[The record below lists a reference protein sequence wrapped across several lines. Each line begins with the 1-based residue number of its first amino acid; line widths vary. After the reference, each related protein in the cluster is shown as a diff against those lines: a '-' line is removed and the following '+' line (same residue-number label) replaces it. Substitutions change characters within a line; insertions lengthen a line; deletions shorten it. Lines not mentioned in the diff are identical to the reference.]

1 LSLLD
6 NNLTFDLA
14 IYDITTTDMIFSVPV
29 PAATGY
35 SFFLENV
42 GEVTNKGVEMSLG
55 YNIINTSDLRWNTTF
70 FASKNENK
78 LVSLIDD
85 LDTLVY
91 YQTNSGNVNSQAKV
105 GGGIGDLYG
114 TVWERDSSGNR
125 IVGADGK
132 PQQSNPDNF
141 LGNAQ
146 PDWLAGLTSS
156 LSYKNLSLQFVID
169 GRFGGVVYSGD
180 SSYADAYGTS
190 ERSLQYRESGVVLD
204 AVDPNGAANTVSIT
218 GQEYWQ
224 RLADIAEP
232 YVYEQDNVRLR
243 EIALGYSF
251 GDVSSLGL
259 ESLNVQLIGRNL
271 FFFNKKA
278 EDIDPEAM
286 LGTNVAGQ
294 GIAVGNL
301 PTLRSVGLNVTL
313 KF

>member
-1 LSLLD
+1 
-6 NNLTFDLA
+6 
-14 IYDITTTDMIFSVPV
+14 
-29 PAATGY
+29 
-35 SFFLENV
+35 
-42 GEVTNKGVEMSLG
+42 MSLG

-91 YQTNSGNVNSQAKV
+91 FQTNSGNINSQAKV

-294 GIAVGNL
+294 GIALGNL